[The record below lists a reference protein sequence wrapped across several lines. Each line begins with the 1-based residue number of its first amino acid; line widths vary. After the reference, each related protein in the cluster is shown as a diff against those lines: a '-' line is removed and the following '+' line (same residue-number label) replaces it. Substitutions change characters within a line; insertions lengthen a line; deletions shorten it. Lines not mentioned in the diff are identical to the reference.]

1 MSYSQKA
8 HKTFMKSHYLQTLV
22 TLLTT
27 SHHLLVLLVTT
38 ILLTNDYILNTVL
51 GVL

>member
-8 HKTFMKSHYLQTLV
+8 HKTFMRSYNLQILV
-22 TLLTT
+22 NLLIT
-27 SHHLLVLLVTT
+27 SDFLLVLLVTMT
-38 ILLTNDYILNTVL
+38 LLTTYYVLSFVL

>member
-8 HKTFMKSHYLQTLV
+8 HKTFTKSYYLQTSG
-22 TLLTT
+22 TLLIT
-27 SHHLLVLLVTT
+27 SRYLLVLLVTR
-38 ILLTNDYILNTVL
+38 ILLTTYSILNTVL